1 MEKLI
6 SHRGIFDK
14 NTKENS
20 YKAIKKA
27 LDSDNYL
34 GVEFDVRETIDN
46 ELIIYHNALYNNKL
60 ISKTRYNELPKYVPR
75 LDDIL
80 KIDSNKIFLIEIKDI
95 NNYDN
100 FLNIINKYCDK
111 NIYIMS
117 FSNRVIEKIN
127 KENRCYKIGVLNYI
141 LNTSEFTKELDFVGI
156 LNSLLN
162 DDLIS
167 NLKGIEIFSYGLF
180 DKKKFKDIYYI
191 VDDKKD

>member
-20 YKAIKKA
+20 YEAIKKA
-27 LDSDNYL
+27 LVSDNYL

-80 KIDSNKIFLIEIKDI
+80 KIDSNKIFLIEFKYI

-127 KENRCYKIGVLNYI
+127 KENSCYKIGVLNYI
-141 LNTSEFTKELDFVGI
+141 LNTSEFTKKLDFVGI
-156 LNSLLN
+156 
-162 DDLIS
+162 
-167 NLKGIEIFSYGLF
+167 
-180 DKKKFKDIYYI
+180 
-191 VDDKKD
+191 

>member
-1 MEKLI
+1 MDKLI

-14 NTKENS
+14 NIKENS
-20 YKAIKKA
+20 YEAIKKA

-46 ELIIYHNALYNNKL
+46 ELIVYHNVLYNNKL
-60 ISKTRYNELPKYVPR
+60 ISKTRYNELPKYVSR

-95 NNYDN
+95 NNYDR
-100 FLNIINKYCDK
+100 FLSLINKYCDK

-117 FSNRVIEKIN
+117 FSNKVIERIN

-141 LNTSEFTKELDFVGI
+141 LNTSEFTKKLDFVGI

-162 DDLIS
+162 DDLIRK
-167 NLKGIEIFSYGLF
+167 LKGIEIFSYGLF